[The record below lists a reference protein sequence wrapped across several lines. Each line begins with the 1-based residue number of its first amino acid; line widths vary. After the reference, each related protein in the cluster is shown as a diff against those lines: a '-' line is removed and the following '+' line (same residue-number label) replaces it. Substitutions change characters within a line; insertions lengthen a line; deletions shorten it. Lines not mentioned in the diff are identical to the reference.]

1 MVALRVLLLIA
12 CAAAFSSVA
21 RGQEKP
27 LPEARAVESVS
38 SNYTLPLSTDV
49 ANVPFEVIDRYMSLI
64 PSANAAFFARR
75 MSAGDILIGFT
86 TIDKNFAA
94 DTNFAVVSA
103 DISRPSFRTC
113 SPSSSTSQAY
123 LQCDIA
129 PATGV
134 LNHTA
139 TTEAAQFAAS
149 FGALLPPLNVSC
161 NAQSA
166 TSFTYAPGQ
175 SNSARLSI
183 VNCLVEVP
191 QSLSHAT
198 PPAARSDITATFI
211 IEWSPPVGSQYSE
224 IASTR
229 LVNLRRG
236 SAPFSGGLWK
246 MPAVAQPLC
255 EFRSSRRCCAVS
267 QPNVNRT
274 SSGRMRSAS
283 IQSRK

>member
-1 MVALRVLLLIA
+1 MVGPRLLLLIA
-12 CAAAFSSVA
+12 CAVFLCALA

-27 LPEARAVESVS
+27 LPEARAIESVS
-38 SNYTLPLSTDV
+38 SNYTLPLSTNLVDV
-49 ANVPFEVIDRYMSLI
+49 PLNVVDRYMSLI
-64 PSANAAFFARR
+64 PSANSAFFARR

-113 SPSSSTSQAY
+113 SPSASTSQAY

-139 TTEAAQFAAS
+139 ATEATHFAAS
-149 FGALLPPLNVSC
+149 FGTLLPRLNVSC
-161 NAQSA
+161 NVLFA

-175 SNSARLSI
+175 PNSARLSI

-198 PPAARSDITATFI
+198 PPTARSDITATFI
-211 IEWSPPVGSQYSE
+211 VEWSPPAGSQYSD
-224 IASTR
+224 ISSTR
-229 LVNLRRG
+229 LVNIRRG
-236 SAPFSGGLWK
+236 SAPLAGGLWK

-255 EFRSSRRCCAVS
+255 G
-267 QPNVNRT
+267 N
-274 SSGRMRSAS
+274 SAALLPARFAS
-283 IQSRK
+283 KR